1 MSYKKVLSYDGKD
14 FVVRLTRKS
23 NIEIEEMQKSLTKK
37 LLNDKDNQAFLEKS
51 NEIIKVQQL
60 YEKIEKIKDEEK
72 KEKELAKAQAEY
84 TDLMILMSK
93 ADVDKKIDNFEVVYV
108 LIKNVP
114 TNPELSKDEYE
125 KMLEYLESEHGLE
138 ELYVMFDEIVDNVF
152 MEMEAIKKALEARK
166 KSPVAPAEVV
176 NGKA

>member
-72 KEKELAKAQAEY
+72 KEKEKAIRSRSQG
-84 TDLMILMSK
+84 
-93 ADVDKKIDNFEVVYV
+93 KKRQ
-108 LIKNVP
+108 
-114 TNPELSKDEYE
+114 
-125 KMLEYLESEHGLE
+125 
-138 ELYVMFDEIVDNVF
+138 
-152 MEMEAIKKALEARK
+152 KK
-166 KSPVAPAEVV
+166 
-176 NGKA
+176 